1 MANKSVKKIEFN
13 KIIVAV
19 SVIIA
24 ILCTVWAV
32 IRDAMGYD
40 IVDLTVLVGIVW
52 VEVTGVTGTYAA
64 KTKALNK
71 IKLIGSLPEDL
82 RSQVDPNQIIN

>member
-1 MANKSVKKIEFN
+1 MKKTEFN
-13 KIIVAV
+13 KIIVAA

-24 ILCTVWAV
+24 IGCTVWAIV
-32 IRDAMGYD
+32 RDALGHD
-40 IVDLTVLVGIVW
+40 IGSLIAIIGIVW

-71 IKLIGSLPEDL
+71 IKLIGSLPEEL
-82 RSQVDPNQIIN
+82 RSQVDLNQIINN

>member
-1 MANKSVKKIEFN
+1 MVEKVEFN
-13 KIIVAV
+13 KIVVAV
-19 SVIIA
+19 SVIVA

-40 IVDLTVLVGIVW
+40 IGNLMVIIGMVW

-71 IKLIGSLPEDL
+71 IKLIGSLPEGL
-82 RSQVDPNQIIN
+82 RSQVDPNQIINN

>member
-1 MANKSVKKIEFN
+1 MNTKKIEFN
-13 KIIVAV
+13 KIVVAV
-19 SVIIA
+19 SVIVAIA
-24 ILCTVWAV
+24 CTVWAV

-40 IVDLTVLVGIVW
+40 IGNLMVLIGIVW

-71 IKLIGSLPEDL
+71 IKLIGSLPENL
-82 RSQVDPNQIIN
+82 QSQVDPNQIINN

>member
-1 MANKSVKKIEFN
+1 MNTKKIEFN
-13 KIIVAV
+13 KIVVAV
-19 SVIIA
+19 SVAVA
-24 ILCTVWAV
+24 IVCTVWAV

-40 IVDLTVLVGIVW
+40 IGNLMVLIGIVW

-71 IKLIGSLPEDL
+71 IKLIGSLPENL
-82 RSQVDPNQIIN
+82 QSQVDPNQIINN

>member
-1 MANKSVKKIEFN
+1 MNTKKIEFN
-13 KIIVAV
+13 KIVVAV
-19 SVIIA
+19 SVAVA
-24 ILCTVWAV
+24 IVCTVWAV

-40 IVDLTVLVGIVW
+40 IGNLMVLIGIVW

-71 IKLIGSLPEDL
+71 IKLIGSLPENL
-82 RSQVDPNQIIN
+82 QSQVDSNQIINN

>member
-1 MANKSVKKIEFN
+1 MNVKKIEFN
-13 KIIVAV
+13 KIVVAV
-19 SVIIA
+19 SVIVA
-24 ILCTVWAV
+24 IVCTVWAV

-40 IVDLTVLVGIVW
+40 IGNLMVLIGIVW

-71 IKLIGSLPEDL
+71 IKLIGSLPENL
-82 RSQVDPNQIIN
+82 QSQVDPNQIINN

>member
-1 MANKSVKKIEFN
+1 MNTKKIEFN
-13 KIIVAV
+13 KIVVAV
-19 SVIIA
+19 SVIVA
-24 ILCTVWAV
+24 IVCTVWAV

-40 IVDLTVLVGIVW
+40 IGNLMVLIGIVW

-82 RSQVDPNQIIN
+82 QSQVDPNQIINN